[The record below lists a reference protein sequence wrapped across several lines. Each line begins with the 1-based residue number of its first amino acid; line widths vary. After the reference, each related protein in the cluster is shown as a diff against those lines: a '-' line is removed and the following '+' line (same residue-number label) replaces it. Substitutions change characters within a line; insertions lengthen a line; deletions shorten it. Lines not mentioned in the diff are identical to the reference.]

1 MRKWL
6 QLGLGILTAV
16 GGFFDM
22 GAMATSAQAGASFR
36 FQLLWTVVAATL
48 LVIFLVEM
56 SGRFAAVTRQALP
69 DAIRDHFGFS
79 AWLVPFLVLSL
90 SQFLVLAT
98 EIGGICFALHLVSG
112 LPTPFWA
119 LPVAVLTWL
128 FLWRSTFSTIEN
140 STSLLGLITLA
151 FVVAAFR
158 HHPPTGEVLAGLVPS
173 LPREDRLQYW
183 GIAVSIMGAVLS
195 PYLFYFYSSGAVEDE
210 WDRSYVGVNRGI
222 AFIGMGFGGMIALG
236 GVVVAAMVLAPRG
249 IQMDDYHQAAMM
261 LTDAF
266 PFWGFLLF
274 ALGMGIACL
283 GAAVEVSLAM
293 AYATAQTFGWNWG
306 ESLDPREDA
315 RFCMVYTGAILL
327 ASLVILVGVD
337 PLKLTV
343 LAMATE
349 AAVLPFVAIPFL
361 LLMND
366 RVLLKEHAN
375 GWLSNT
381 VAVVVLA
388 LSLVLTVVSIPLA
401 LLGGGG

>member
-1 MRKWL
+1 MKKWM
-6 QLGLGILTAV
+6 QLALGIVTAV

-36 FQLLWTVVAATL
+36 FQLLWAVAAGTL

-56 SGRFAAVTRQALP
+56 SGRFAAVSRKALP
-69 DAIRDHFGFS
+69 DAIREHFGFS
-79 AWLVPFLVLSL
+79 FWLVPFVVLTL

-98 EIGGICFALHLVSG
+98 EIGGICFALHLVTG
-112 LPTPFWA
+112 LPIQLFA
-119 LPVAVLTWL
+119 LPVALLTWL

-151 FVVAAFR
+151 FVVAAVL
-158 HHPPTGEVLAGLVPS
+158 HHPPAGPVLAGFVPT
-173 LPREDRLQYW
+173 LPHDNALKYW
-183 GIAVSIMGAVLS
+183 AIAVSILGAVLS

-222 AFIGMGFGGMIALG
+222 AALGMGFGSVISLAAI
-236 GVVVAAMVLAPRG
+236 VVAAVVLAPRG
-249 IQMDDYHQAAMM
+249 IQVDDYHQAALM

-266 PFWGFLLF
+266 PFWGFVLF
-274 ALGMGIACL
+274 AASMAIACL
-283 GAAVEVSLAM
+283 GAAVEVSLAI
-293 AYATAQTFGWNWG
+293 AYSTAQTFGWNWG

-315 RFCMVYTGAILL
+315 RFSTVYTGAILL
-327 ASLVILVGVD
+327 ASLPILLGVD
-337 PLKLTV
+337 PLKLTI

-349 AAVLPFVAIPFL
+349 AAVLPFVALPFV

-366 RVLLKEHAN
+366 RKLLKEHAN
-375 GWLSNT
+375 GWISNS
-381 VAVVVLA
+381 VAVVVLL
-388 LSLVLTVVSIPLA
+388 LSLVLMVVSIPLA